1 MRLYF
6 GQQPVKASNVSC
18 GPSRGEAVARTNGKP
33 FASSRINTCSRA
45 VLQPDCLSSRQPGT
59 ARMRRTGA
67 TQHASGLVSVS
78 RVRHRE
84 DRSRRRRKSEP
95 VRVRFSALRWGRLR
109 ADGLLRQ
116 PGAAGAT
123 NRTLCREASCD
134 FQKRRTFIVKYSDS
148 FFS

>member
-6 GQQPVKASNVSC
+6 GSQPVKASNVSC

-67 TQHASGLVSVS
+67 TQHSSGLVSVS
-78 RVRHRE
+78 RLGLYE
-84 DRSRRRRKSEP
+84 DRSRRRRKREP
-95 VRVRFSALRWGRLR
+95 ERVSFSVLRILRLR
-109 ADGLLRQ
+109 ADGLRGNLVPLGRL
-116 PGAAGAT
+116 T
-123 NRTLCREASCD
+123 DLC
-134 FQKRRTFIVKYSDS
+134 
-148 FFS
+148 